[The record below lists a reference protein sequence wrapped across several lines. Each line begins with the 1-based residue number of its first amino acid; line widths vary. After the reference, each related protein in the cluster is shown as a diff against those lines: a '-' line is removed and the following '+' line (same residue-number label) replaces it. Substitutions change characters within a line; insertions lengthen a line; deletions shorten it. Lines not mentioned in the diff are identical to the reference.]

1 MAWEFKNGIPIYTQ
15 IVDEMVMRIVSGKY
29 KPGERLPS
37 VRDLALE
44 AGVNPNTMQRGLG
57 ELERLKL
64 IYTERTSGK
73 FITED
78 EEVLKELNNKMAEK
92 YVSRLIE
99 ELSGMGL
106 DKDQIIQAVMAGLEE
121 ESARSGESG
130 SSGRGEKERKEA

>member
-15 IVDEMVMRIVSGKY
+15 IVDEMEMRIVSGKY
-29 KPGERLPS
+29 TPGERLPS

-57 ELERLKL
+57 ELERRNL

-78 EEVLKELNNKMAEK
+78 ENVLKELNEEMAEK
-92 YVSRLIE
+92 YVSRMIE
-99 ELSGMGL
+99 ELTGMGL
-106 DKDQIIQAVMAGLEE
+106 DREQIIRAVMEE
-121 ESARSGESG
+121 LDKME
-130 SSGRGEKERKEA
+130 ER